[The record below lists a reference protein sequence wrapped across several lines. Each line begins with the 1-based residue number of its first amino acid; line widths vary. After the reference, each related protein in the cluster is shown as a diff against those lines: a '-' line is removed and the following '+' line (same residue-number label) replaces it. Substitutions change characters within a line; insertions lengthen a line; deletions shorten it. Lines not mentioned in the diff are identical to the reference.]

1 MTRSP
6 GHGRGMQV
14 RWYLTVSGSRRSAP
28 ARPEGYGA
36 GLHSGES
43 PSAACEHAPNDG
55 PCAEAGRE
63 QTVEYYHNSQS
74 YYDVARSLR
83 TLTTTTCADTC
94 TTTHST
100 STTTSILLKY
110 Q

>member
-55 PCAEAGRE
+55 PCPVR
-63 QTVEYYHNSQS
+63 
-74 YYDVARSLR
+74 RSR
-83 TLTTTTCADTC
+83 QGTDCR
-94 TTTHST
+94 
-100 STTTSILLKY
+100 ILP
-110 Q
+110 